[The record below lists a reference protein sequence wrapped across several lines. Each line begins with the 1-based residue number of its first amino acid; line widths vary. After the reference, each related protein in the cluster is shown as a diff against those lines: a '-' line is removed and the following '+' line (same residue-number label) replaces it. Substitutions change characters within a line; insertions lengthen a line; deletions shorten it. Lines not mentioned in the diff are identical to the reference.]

1 MASRPGLILFDDPIT
16 GLDPLIA
23 VTVDAEIIKL
33 RDLEDVTS
41 LLVTH
46 QIRDAFYVAEHSA
59 TRTDGKVEIVD
70 ADPETSN
77 AVEFMLLRDGRI
89 HTQASAAGMLASQDP
104 YVKEYF
110 LKTLPPW

>member
-1 MASRPGLILFDDPIT
+1 MASRPGLMLFDDPIT

-33 RDLEDVTS
+33 RDLQRVTS

-46 QIRDAFYVAEHSA
+46 QIRDAFYVAEHVA
-59 TRTDGKVEIVD
+59 VQAGGEIRIVD
-70 ADPETSN
+70 ATPDQVA

-89 HTQASAAGMLASQDP
+89 HIQASAAGMLGSTDP
-104 YVKEYF
+104 YVKEYL